1 MLIAL
6 LHPPRPRQSRPRQRR
21 PRART
26 FSVSRSPKTS
36 GFTLVELMIVV
47 IIIGILGAIGIPQYI
62 GVRNRADA
70 KAKTGEAAGIAKE
83 CANLQREQHSG
94 STVLSPASGAS
105 VSCDG
110 SAAASIDSRTFTSSQ
125 TVSCLGTAV
134 TGTQVTIAIGTDGT
148 MTCS

>member
-1 MLIAL
+1 MLFRI
-6 LHPPRPRQSRPRQRR
+6 SSTRR
-21 PRART
+21 NTVVGTP
-26 FSVSRSPKTS
+26 PKTA

-83 CANLQREQHSG
+83 CANLQREQNSG
-94 STVLSPASGAS
+94 STVISPATGAS

-110 SAAASIDSRTFTSSQ
+110 SAAASIDSKTFTSSQ
-125 TVSCLGTAV
+125 TVSCLGNSV

-148 MTCS
+148 MSCS

>member
-1 MLIAL
+1 MPDPAS
-6 LHPPRPRQSRPRQRR
+6 PRQSMTGPI
-21 PRART
+21 
-26 FSVSRSPKTS
+26 RSA

-70 KAKTGEAAGIAKE
+70 KAKTAEAAGIAKE
-83 CANLQREQHSG
+83 CASLQREQNNG
-94 STVLSPASGAS
+94 STVISPATGAS

-110 SAAASIDSRTFTSSQ
+110 SAAATIVSKTFTSTQ

-134 TGTQVTIAIGTDGT
+134 TSTQVTIAIGTDGA
-148 MTCS
+148 MSCS